1 MKKYFNKRIIII
13 LVAALLIAVF
23 AAVRVAVSDNAD
35 GRLSGALNTLTVPVR
50 KGMGALVDSL
60 EQMYGYLYK
69 YDRLEQENEELRAK
83 VAELETQTREYST
96 LNEENQEL
104 RDLLG
109 FTERN
114 EGFQVEEALLL
125 NWSASNF
132 SSSFT
137 INRGSSTGIKV
148 NDCIINSTGALI
160 GTVTSVSSNSAV
172 VTTLIDT
179 NMSIGAEVR
188 DVHELALAE
197 GDFRLM
203 KDSKLKLTYL
213 AEGSQLVPGYTVTTS
228 GGSGM
233 YPKGLMIGTV
243 ESVELDSV
251 GMDDYAVVVPTV
263 ELEKLTTVY
272 VVTNF
277 NND

>member
-243 ESVELDSV
+243 ESVVPDSV
-251 GMDDYAVVVPTV
+251 GLDDYAVVVPTV

>member
-1 MKKYFNKRIIII
+1 MKKYFNRRVILII
-13 LVAALLIAVF
+13 LAALFVALF
-23 AAVRVAVSDNAD
+23 AAVGVTVSDTASGRMGNA
-35 GRLSGALNTLTVPVR
+35 LHTLTVPVR

-69 YDRLEQENEELRAK
+69 YDRLEQENEELRAR

-104 RDLLG
+104 RELLG
-109 FTERN
+109 FTERS
-114 EGFQVEEALLL
+114 EGFQVEEATLL

-132 SSSFT
+132 ASSFT
-137 INRGSSTGIKV
+137 INRGTSTGLKL
-148 NDCIINSTGALI
+148 NDCIINSSGALI
-160 GTVTSVSSNSAV
+160 GTVTSVNTNSAV

-179 NMSIGAEVR
+179 NISIGAEIR
-188 DVHELALAE
+188 DVHELAVAE

-203 KDSKLKLTYL
+203 KDGKLKLTYL
-213 AEGSQLVPGYTVTTS
+213 GDGSQLVPGYTVTTS

-233 YPKGLMIGTV
+233 YPKGLVIGTV
-243 ESVELDSV
+243 ESVQLDSV
-251 GMDDYAVVVPTV
+251 GFDDYAVVTPAV
-263 ELEKLTTVY
+263 ELDKLTTVY

>member
-83 VAELETQTREYST
+83 IAELETQTREYST

-243 ESVELDSV
+243 ESVVPDSV
-251 GMDDYAVVVPTV
+251 GLDDYAVVVPTV

>member
-13 LVAALLIAVF
+13 LAAALLIAVF

-69 YDRLEQENEELRAK
+69 YDKLEQENEELRAR

-125 NWSASNF
+125 SWSASNF

-148 NDCIINSTGALI
+148 NDCIINSTGALV
-160 GTVTSVSSNSAV
+160 GTVTSVSNNSAV

-213 AEGSQLVPGYTVTTS
+213 GEGSQLVPGYTVTTS

-251 GMDDYAVVVPTV
+251 GLDDYAVVVPTV

>member
-1 MKKYFNKRIIII
+1 
-13 LVAALLIAVF
+13 
-23 AAVRVAVSDNAD
+23 
-35 GRLSGALNTLTVPVR
+35 
-50 KGMGALVDSL
+50 
-60 EQMYGYLYK
+60 MYGYLYK
-69 YDRLEQENEELRAK
+69 YDKLEQENEELRAR

-114 EGFQVEEALLL
+114 EGFQVDEALLL

-243 ESVELDSV
+243 ESVVPDSV
-251 GMDDYAVVVPTV
+251 GLDDYAVVVPTV

>member
-13 LVAALLIAVF
+13 LAAALLIAVF

-69 YDRLEQENEELRAK
+69 YDKLEQENEELRAK

-125 NWSASNF
+125 SWSASNF

-148 NDCIINSTGALI
+148 NDCIINSTGALV
-160 GTVTSVSSNSAV
+160 GTVTSVSNNSAV

-213 AEGSQLVPGYTVTTS
+213 GEGSQLVPGYTVTTS

-251 GMDDYAVVVPTV
+251 GLDDYAVVVPTV